1 MRKILICRSSNTCVF
16 ILFVTLEVYLF
27 KLIVNDDE
35 SNEVFFAG
43 QKNDEYKI

>member
-1 MRKILICRSSNTCVF
+1 MRKILI
-16 ILFVTLEVYLF
+16 LFVILEVYLF

-35 SNEVFFAG
+35 SNKVFFAG